1 MLTRIF
7 TSSVGPNENE
17 VRMKETNRK
26 SVLRAIML
34 FDMSFTLPMF
44 NERQLHQALESRKL
58 GGYFGKVISVHPLA
72 GLFEKDGKRF
82 GAPSVTRLDDG
93 HWFVEGTIG
102 ISRLLAWLPPL
113 NLLLAQVRLFVMLH
127 RMAREAKVNVIRI
140 GDPYYLG
147 ILGWLLSRLLGVPLV
162 VRACFDYDLLYA
174 ASGKPVFPKLFRF
187 RFIEKKIENF
197 VFPRCDMVAGANQSN
212 LDYAV
217 ANGAL
222 RERGVVFRYGNLIHP
237 MHFSEPAT
245 RGDVTQLREELG
257 LHGAF
262 LMTVSRL
269 EKMKQPMENLYVLR
283 ELREAGHD
291 VIFLFVGDGSMRQEL
306 VGLAGKLGVS
316 EQVRFAGNRSQ
327 EVIANLLPHARL
339 VLSPH
344 MGRGL
349 TEACLAGAPIVA
361 YDYDW
366 QGEIIHSGE
375 TGELVQNGN
384 WQQMAERALW
394 LLENPDE
401 AERRGSAARRLA
413 LVMMSPEKLSHHEIE
428 AYDNLLRKWT

>member
-1 MLTRIF
+1 
-7 TSSVGPNENE
+7 
-17 VRMKETNRK
+17 
-26 SVLRAIML
+26 ML

-44 NERQLHQALESRKL
+44 HERQLHQALESRKL
-58 GGYFGKVISVHPLA
+58 GGYFGHVISVHPLA
-72 GLFEKDGKRF
+72 GLFEKGEKRF
-82 GAPSVTRLDDG
+82 GAPSVTKLDDG
-93 HWFVEGTIG
+93 HRFVEGTVG

-113 NLLLAQVRLFVMLH
+113 NLLLAQINLFVFLN
-127 RMAREAKVNVIRI
+127 RLARDVRIDVIRI

-147 ILGWLLSRLLGVPLV
+147 ILGWLLSRLLGIPLV

-174 ASGKPVFPKLFRF
+174 TSGRPVFPRLFRF
-187 RFIEKKIENF
+187 RFIEKMIERF

-237 MHFSEPAT
+237 IHFSEPGA
-245 RGDVTQLREELG
+245 RGDVTPLREELG

-269 EKMKQPMENLYVLR
+269 EKMKQPEESLYVLR
-283 ELREAGHD
+283 ELREAGQD
-291 VIFLFVGDGSMRQEL
+291 VVFLFVGDGSMRQEL
-306 VGLAGKLGVS
+306 EVLAEKLGILKY
-316 EQVRFAGNRSQ
+316 VRFAGNRSQ
-327 EVIANLLPHARL
+327 EYIANLLPHARL

-366 QGEIIHSGE
+366 QREIIHDGE
-375 TGELVQNGN
+375 TGELVENGN
-384 WQQMAERALW
+384 RRQMTEKALW
-394 LLENPDE
+394 LLLNPGE
-401 AERRGSAARRLA
+401 ATKRGRAARRLA
-413 LVMMSPEKLSHHEIE
+413 LEMMSPEKLNRHEIE
-428 AYDNLLRKWT
+428 AYENLLRSWT

>member
-1 MLTRIF
+1 MEDRRVMTEF
-7 TSSVGPNENE
+7 
-17 VRMKETNRK
+17 RK
-26 SVLRAIML
+26 QPAIHSIML

-44 NERQLHQALESRKL
+44 RERQMHQALESRKL

-72 GLFEKDGKRF
+72 GLFEKGEKRF
-82 GAPSVTRLDDG
+82 GTPSVTRLDDG

-113 NLLLAQVRLFVMLH
+113 NLLLAQARLFVMLH

-147 ILGWLLSRLLGVPLV
+147 ILGWLLSRLLDVPLV

-174 ASGKPVFPKLFRF
+174 MSGKPVFPKLFRF
-187 RFIEKKIENF
+187 RFIEKRIERF
-197 VFPRCDMVAGANQSN
+197 VFPRCEMVAGANQNN

-217 ANGAL
+217 ENGAL
-222 RERGVVFRYGNLIHP
+222 RECGVVFRYGNLIHP
-237 MHFSEPAT
+237 IHFSEPGT
-245 RGDVTQLREELG
+245 RGDVMGLREELG
-257 LHGAF
+257 LHEAF

-269 EKMKQPMENLYVLR
+269 EKMKQPQENLYVLR
-283 ELREAGHD
+283 ELREAGQD

-306 VGLAGKLGVS
+306 AELADKLGVLKH
-316 EQVRFAGNRSQ
+316 VRFAGNRSQ
-327 EVIANLLPHARL
+327 EHIANLLPHARL

-366 QGEIIHSGE
+366 QAEIIHSGE

-384 WQQMAERALW
+384 WRRMAERALW

-401 AERRGSAARRLA
+401 AARRGCAARRLA
-413 LVMMSPEKLSHHEIE
+413 LEMMSPEKLNRHEIE
-428 AYDNLLRKWT
+428 AYENLLGGGT

>member
-1 MLTRIF
+1 MQEI
-7 TSSVGPNENE
+7 
-17 VRMKETNRK
+17 NREPA
-26 SVLRAIML
+26 LRTVMF

-44 NERQLHQALESRKL
+44 RERQLHQALESRKL

-72 GLFEKDGKRF
+72 GLFEKTEKRF
-82 GAPSVTRLDDG
+82 GTPSVTRLDDG

-113 NLLLAQVRLFVMLH
+113 NLLLAQACLFFMLH
-127 RMAREAKVNVIRI
+127 SIARKAKVSLIRI

-147 ILGWLLSRLLGVPLV
+147 LFGWLLSRLLGVPLV

-187 RFIEKKIENF
+187 RFIEKRIERF
-197 VFPRCDMVAGANQSN
+197 VFPRCDLVAGANQSN
-212 LDYAV
+212 LNYAI

-237 MHFSEPAT
+237 IHFSEPGM
-245 RGDVTQLREELG
+245 RGDVAQLFGELR
-257 LHGAF
+257 LRGAF

-269 EKMKQPMENLYVLR
+269 EKMKQPEENLYVLR
-283 ELREAGHD
+283 ELRAAGRD
-291 VIFLFVGDGSMRQEL
+291 VTFLFVGDGSMRQEL
-306 VGLAGKLGVS
+306 EVLAGRFGVQ
-316 EQVRFAGNRSQ
+316 EHVRFAGNRSQ
-327 EVIANLLPHARL
+327 ECIAKLLPHARL

-349 TEACLAGAPIVA
+349 TEACLGGAAIVA

-366 QGEIIHSGE
+366 QGEIIRSGE
-375 TGELVQNGN
+375 TGE
-384 WQQMAERALW
+384 
-394 LLENPDE
+394 
-401 AERRGSAARRLA
+401 
-413 LVMMSPEKLSHHEIE
+413 
-428 AYDNLLRKWT
+428 

>member
-1 MLTRIF
+1 
-7 TSSVGPNENE
+7 
-17 VRMKETNRK
+17 
-26 SVLRAIML
+26 ML

-44 NERQLHQALESRKL
+44 RERQLHQALESRKL
-58 GGYFGKVISVHPLA
+58 GGYFSRVISVHPLA
-72 GLFEKDGKRF
+72 GLFESGLKRF
-82 GAPSVTRLDDG
+82 GPPLITRLDDG

-102 ISRLLAWLPPL
+102 ISRLLSWLPPL
-113 NLLLAQVRLFVMLH
+113 NLLLAQARLLIMLH
-127 RMAREAKVNVIRI
+127 RLARDARIDVIRI

-162 VRACFDYDLLYA
+162 VRACFDYDLLHA
-174 ASGKPVFPKLFRF
+174 TSGKPVFPKLFRF
-187 RFIEKKIENF
+187 RFIEKAIEKF
-197 VFPRCDMVAGANQSN
+197 VFPRCDLVAGANQNN

-222 RERGVVFRYGNLIHP
+222 RARGVVFRYGNLIHP
-237 MHFSEPAT
+237 IHFSEPDT
-245 RGDVTQLREELG
+245 RGDVSQIREELD

-269 EKMKQPMENLYVLR
+269 EKMKQPEENLHVLH
-283 ELREAGHD
+283 ELREADQD
-291 VIFLFVGDGSMRQEL
+291 VTFLFVGDGSMRHEL
-306 VGLAGKLGVS
+306 EDLAGRLGIL
-316 EQVRFAGNRSQ
+316 QHVRFAGNRSQ

-366 QGEIIHSGE
+366 QGEIIHNGE
-375 TGELVQNGN
+375 TGELVSNGN
-384 WQQMAERALW
+384 WKQMAERALW
-394 LLENPDE
+394 LLENPVE
-401 AERRGSAARRLA
+401 ASKRGKAARRLA
-413 LVMMSPEKLSHHEIE
+413 MEMMSPEKLNSLEIE
-428 AYDNLLRKWT
+428 AYERLLRSGK

>member
-1 MLTRIF
+1 MNI
-7 TSSVGPNENE
+7 E
-17 VRMKETNRK
+17 VRMEAPIKELG
-26 SVLRAIML
+26 LRAIML

-44 NERQLHQALESRKL
+44 RERQLHQALKSRNL
-58 GGYFGKVISVHPLA
+58 GGYFSRVISVHPLA
-72 GLFEKDGKRF
+72 GLFEKGEKRF
-82 GAPSVTRLDDG
+82 GAPSVTELGDG
-93 HWFVEGTIG
+93 HWFVEGTVG

-113 NLLLAQVRLFVMLH
+113 NLLLAQINLFVFLH
-127 RMAREAKVNVIRI
+127 RLAREVRIDVIRI

-147 ILGWLLSRLLGVPLV
+147 IFGWLLSRLLGVPLV

-174 ASGKPVFPKLFRF
+174 ASGKSVFPKLFRF
-187 RFIEKKIENF
+187 RFIEKMIERF
-197 VFPRCDMVAGANQSN
+197 VFPRCHMVAGANQNN

-237 MHFSEPAT
+237 IHFSELET
-245 RGDVTQLREELG
+245 RGDVTPLLKELG
-257 LHGAF
+257 LHSAF

-269 EKMKQPMENLYVLR
+269 EKMKQPEENLYVLR
-283 ELREAGHD
+283 KLREAGHD
-291 VIFLFVGDGSMRQEL
+291 VLILFVGDGSMRQEL
-306 VGLAGKLGVS
+306 EVLAEKLGIFKH
-316 EQVRFAGNRSQ
+316 VRFAGNRSQ
-327 EVIANLLPHARL
+327 EVIANLLPQARL

-344 MGRGL
+344 MGRAL
-349 TEACLAGAPIVA
+349 AEACLAGAPIVA

-366 QGEIIHSGE
+366 QGEIIRSGE

-401 AERRGSAARRLA
+401 ATRRGRAARHLA
-413 LVMMSPEKLSHHEIE
+413 LEMMSPEKLNRHEIE
-428 AYDNLLRKWT
+428 AYESLFRSRI